1 MRGLQL
7 SERCTSSYSGVEV
20 WNRER
25 AEGPQKTER
34 LKPAAMDN
42 DEGNSKKHSFLC
54 RFTVL
59 SALIWALMLSFIA
72 GGIYYML
79 PEDADLV
86 IVQFTHPLPMR
97 TWIHPPPARVVVA
110 MATVG
115 GRVEY
120 LPRSL
125 PTIEAVLKQLDAFGP
140 FAKVPGA
147 AAGNR
152 SHGVIMASEVSPLGY
167 GRALW
172 PPQLKVLAAPWHGDH
187 SLKAFLS
194 FSINV
199 LPCSLMRRPSRR

>member
-1 MRGLQL
+1 
-7 SERCTSSYSGVEV
+7 
-20 WNRER
+20 
-25 AEGPQKTER
+25 
-34 LKPAAMDN
+34 MDN

-125 PTIEAVLKQLDAFGP
+125 PTILNQTWKVDQHIISITKCDIEAVLKQLDAFGP